1 MGQVMGDMSREP
13 SMEEI
18 LSSIRRVIA
27 RDEAARDDAIEA
39 RFGDAETIA
48 ETTAEIATETANDDD
63 SDDVLDL
70 TADLSAD
77 FSTADLGEVDSL
89 VEVAEHVLPVP
100 PEPTIAAAA
109 GPALV
114 STDSAVAARQSIAAL
129 TAVLTQDIDKAVI
142 NPAAATGMTI
152 EALAEAALRPML
164 KQWLDSNL
172 PPLVERLVAREIA
185 RITGGRI

>member
-1 MGQVMGDMSREP
+1 MSREP

-27 RDEAARDDAIEA
+27 RDEAARDDAIVERFGEA
-39 RFGDAETIA
+39 RFGD
-48 ETTAEIATETANDDD
+48 AEIATETANDDD
-63 SDDVLDL
+63 GDDVLDL
-70 TADLSAD
+70 TADLNAD
-77 FSTADLGEVDSL
+77 AIAADLGEVDSL
-89 VEVAEHVLPVP
+89 VDVAEHVAAVP
-100 PEPTIAAAA
+100 SEQAAAA
-109 GPALV
+109 PELV
-114 STDSAVAARQSIAAL
+114 SADSAVAARQSIAAL
-129 TAVLTQDIDKAVI
+129 TAALTQDIDKSVI
-142 NPAAATGMTI
+142 NTHSAPGMTI